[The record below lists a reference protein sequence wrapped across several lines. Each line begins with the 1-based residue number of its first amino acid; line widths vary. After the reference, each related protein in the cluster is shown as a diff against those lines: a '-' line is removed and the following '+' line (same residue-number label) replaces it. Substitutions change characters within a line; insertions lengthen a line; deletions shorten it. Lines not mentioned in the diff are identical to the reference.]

1 MQCPKC
7 NWQNPASHTHCFS
20 CHAPLPAAAAPAAP
34 RKAVKG
40 RQAAKATGSRRAAPF
55 PSIWSRLAASAVDAA
70 TMIAAMFAFSS
81 AASLSY
87 QALLEQPAPA
97 LLWLAAGLI
106 GLLLPALMDAW
117 GSGSPGKRLFKQRVV
132 KRNGDSPGLARS
144 IWRHLMK
151 FPLNLALPGLFHHI
165 QQAIFGDRAMHN
177 WAAGTYV
184 VSTQADPRAV
194 QAALGQ
200 ARSVT
205 GAGKFLLFAAAAVV
219 LVLGGFVLAALTLGK
234 HEPDSPLVADVRRL
248 DRVSDPVR
256 MLAENHYRSTGKFA
270 ATPQD
275 LGVTAESLASSGFSK
290 LELNPVNGVLRFTIA
305 GSAATDDAPS
315 LGGKHLVYLPE
326 LRAER
331 KGGGIRRWQCGS
343 DDIAAADRPYSCR
356 HAAGAIAP

>member
-1 MQCPKC
+1 MQCPQC
-7 NWQNPASHTHCFS
+7 NWQNPASHTQCFS
-20 CHAPLPAAAAPAAP
+20 CRAPLPVPTAPPA
-34 RKAVKG
+34 
-40 RQAAKATGSRRAAPF
+40 AAKAAYAKTVAPF
-55 PSIWSRLAASAVDAA
+55 PGIWPRLMASAVDAA

-87 QALLEQPAPA
+87 EALLGQPRPGVVP
-97 LLWLAAGLI
+97 LLAGLI

-117 GSGSPGKRLFKQRVV
+117 GTGSPGKRLFKQRVV
-132 KRNGDSPGLARS
+132 TRSGQSPGLLRS
-144 IWRHLMK
+144 LWRHLMK

-184 VSTQADPRAV
+184 VSSQADPRAV

-205 GAGKFLLFAAAAVV
+205 GFGKFLLFAAGAAA

-234 HEPDSPLVADVRRL
+234 QEADSPLAADVRRL
-248 DRVSDPVR
+248 DLVSDPVR
-256 MLAENHYRSTGKFA
+256 MLAENHYRSAGRYA
-270 ATPQD
+270 ATLQE
-275 LGVTAESLASSGFSK
+275 LGVTRESLAANGFSN

-305 GSAATDDAPS
+305 GPASTDGEPTLA
-315 LGGKHLVYLPE
+315 GKHLVYLPE
-326 LRAER
+326 LRTER

-343 DDIAAADRPYSCR
+343 DDIAAADRPYKCR
-356 HAAGAIAP
+356 HAAAP

>member
-7 NWQNPASHTHCFS
+7 NWQNPASQTHCFS
-20 CHAPLPAAAAPAAP
+20 CHAPLPAQKAPAAP
-34 RKAVKG
+34 RKT
-40 RQAAKATGSRRAAPF
+40 AKAADTRNAAPF
-55 PSIWSRLAASAVDAA
+55 PNIWSRLAASAVDAVI
-70 TMIAAMFAFSS
+70 MIAAMFAFSS

-87 QALLEQPAPA
+87 EALLERPSPA

-132 KRNGDSPGLARS
+132 KRNGQSPGLLRS
-144 IWRHLMK
+144 IWRHLLK
-151 FPLNLALPGLFHHI
+151 FPLNLALPGLFHHL

-184 VSTQADPRAV
+184 VSTQAHPRAV

-205 GAGKFLLFAAAAVV
+205 GAGKFLLFAAGAAV
-219 LVLGGFVLAALTLGK
+219 LVVAGFVLAAMTIGK
-234 HEPDSPLVADVRRL
+234 SDADSPLVADVRRL
-248 DRVSDPVR
+248 DLVSDPVR

-270 ATPQD
+270 ATLEA
-275 LGVTAESLASSGFSK
+275 LGVTRESLASSGFSN

-305 GSAATDDAPS
+305 GPAGTDEAPS

-343 DDIAAADRPYSCR
+343 DDIPAADRTYSCR

>member
-7 NWQNPASHTHCFS
+7 NWQNPASHSHCFS
-20 CHAPLPAAAAPAAP
+20 CHAPLPAAAPPATP
-34 RKAVKG
+34 RKAVKAKPAA
-40 RQAAKATGSRRAAPF
+40 QAATPRSVAPF
-55 PSIWSRLAASAVDAA
+55 PGIWARLAASAVDAA

-87 QALLEQPAPA
+87 QGLLEQPAPA

-132 KRNGDSPGLARS
+132 TRSGQGPGLLRS
-144 IWRHLMK
+144 VWRHLMK
-151 FPLNLALPGLFHHI
+151 FPLNLALPGLFHHV

-184 VSTQADPRAV
+184 VSSHADPRAV

-200 ARSVT
+200 ARSIT
-205 GAGKFLLFAAAAVV
+205 GVGKFLLFAAGAAV

-234 HEPDSPLVADVRRL
+234 QEADSPLAADVRRL
-248 DRVSDPVR
+248 DLVSDPIR
-256 MLAENHYRSTGKFA
+256 MLAENHYRSAGRYA
-270 ATPQD
+270 ATLQE
-275 LGVTAESLASSGFSK
+275 LGVTPESLAANGFSN

-305 GSAATDDAPS
+305 GSASAQGEPTLA
-315 LGGKHLVYLPE
+315 GKHLVYLPE

-343 DDIAAADRPYSCR
+343 DDIAATDRPYKCR
-356 HAAGAIAP
+356 HAAAP